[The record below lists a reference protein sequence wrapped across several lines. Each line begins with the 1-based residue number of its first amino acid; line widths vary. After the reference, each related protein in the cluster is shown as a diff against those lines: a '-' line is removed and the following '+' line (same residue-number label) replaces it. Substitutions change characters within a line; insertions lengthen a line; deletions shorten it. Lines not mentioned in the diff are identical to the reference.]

1 MVRLKAGEDYE
12 TLRSNFKMPF
22 WGLHDPGTHGIVF
35 AGMNRHHIT
44 TTLLMF
50 LLMTVVPAC
59 LHARSKTDL
68 VYLNNGDRI
77 TGEIKQMDRGIL
89 QLKTDGLST
98 VNIEWADID
107 SVNSVYQ
114 FRVED
119 RAGDKYFGSL
129 FLRRDRK
136 MEVIREGLTRTVA
149 KDSVVTITPLEAS
162 FWQQLD
168 GSIGIGF
175 SYTKSDALSQLNVN
189 GWVMRRNVLNQ
200 TRLDFS
206 TITKKSSATDRT
218 VRYTATLQQRRL
230 LKHILFAEGNIGGE
244 RNDEL
249 NLDLRLSLSAALGA
263 NIVKSNRTLFVSS
276 AGLTVNREFDA
287 DGTEKTNIEGLIS
300 AEHEIFAYNFPKVD
314 YSLDATL
321 YPSFNDWGRV
331 RFNMDF
337 HLRREVVKD
346 FFLEGTFYLSS
357 DNRPPAGGSKRDYGI
372 TFNLSWTF

>member
-1 MVRLKAGEDYE
+1 
-12 TLRSNFKMPF
+12 
-22 WGLHDPGTHGIVF
+22 
-35 AGMNRHHIT
+35 
-44 TTLLMF
+44 
-50 LLMTVVPAC
+50 
-59 LHARSKTDL
+59 
-68 VYLNNGDRI
+68 
-77 TGEIKQMDRGIL
+77 
-89 QLKTDGLST
+89 
-98 VNIEWADID
+98 
-107 SVNSVYQ
+107 
-114 FRVED
+114 
-119 RAGDKYFGSL
+119 
-129 FLRRDRK
+129 
-136 MEVIREGLTRTVA
+136 MEVNREGLTRTVA

-189 GWVMRRNVLNQ
+189 GWVMRRNILNQ

-206 TITKKSSATDRT
+206 TITKKSSTTDRT
-218 VRYTATLQQRRL
+218 VRYTTTLQQRRL

-287 DGTEKTNIEGLIS
+287 DGTEKTNVEGLIS

-321 YPSFNDWGRV
+321 YPSLNDWGRV

-357 DNRPPAGGSKRDYGI
+357 DNKPPAGGSSKDYGI

>member
-1 MVRLKAGEDYE
+1 MILLAVLLAAG
-12 TLRSNFKMPF
+12 L
-22 WGLHDPGTHGIVF
+22 
-35 AGMNRHHIT
+35 
-44 TTLLMF
+44 
-50 LLMTVVPAC
+50 PAAVC
-59 LHARSKTDL
+59 ARSKTDL
-68 VYLNNGDRI
+68 VYLTNGDRI
-77 TGEIKQMDRGIL
+77 TGEIKQLDRGIL

-98 VNIEWADID
+98 VNIEWADVD

-119 RAGDKYFGSL
+119 RSGDKYFGSI
-129 FLRRDRK
+129 FLRHNHVL
-136 MEVIREGLTRTVA
+136 EVIQEGLIRTVA
-149 KDSVVTITPLEAS
+149 KDSVVAITPIEAT
-162 FWQQLD
+162 FWHQLD
-168 GSIGIGF
+168 GSISIGF

-189 GWVMRRNVLNQ
+189 GWVMRRNILNQ

-206 TITKKSSATDRT
+206 TITKKSSTTDRT
-218 VRYTATLQQRRL
+218 VRYTASLQQRRL
-230 LKHILFAEGNIGGE
+230 LKHILFGEGNIGGE

-321 YPSFNDWGRV
+321 YPSLNDWGRI

-337 HLRREVVKD
+337 HLRREVIKD
-346 FFLEGTFYLSS
+346 FFLEGTYYLSS
-357 DNRPPAGGSKRDYGI
+357 DNHPPAGGSKRDYGI